1 MVQVLH
7 ARATTTIAIR
17 KKIQQSQ
24 KGVHELAKEL
34 GINFKTVIKWRKR
47 DHVSDLPFGSKKL
60 RTVLTEIEEK
70 AICIFRKTTN
80 HSLDDCFEAL
90 KDTIPKLSRS
100 NLHRCLKRHGLS
112 VLLKEDLTSSSAG
125 KKKFATYEIGYLH
138 IDITEINLADNPKF
152 YLFVAVDRTS
162 KMAVARLYK
171 NQTIENS
178 VKFLKEVIELF
189 PYKIHRIL
197 TDNGAQFTYEL
208 LLKHLRPQE
217 RSDCNSLLKKTKNLR
232 VKSVHPFDLLCKK
245 HSIKHK
251 LTKFRHP
258 WTNGQVERTN
268 RTIKDATTKT
278 YHYDN
283 IIQFEKHLQE
293 FLLVYNFAKRLK
305 SLKFKTPFEFL
316 AEKFKNNPT
325 LFYQNPDHYSRGLNS

>member
-24 KGVHELAKEL
+24 KSVDALAKEL
-34 GINFKTVIKWRKR
+34 GINFKTVLKWKKR

-60 RTVLTEIEEK
+60 RTVLTTVEEK
-70 AICIFRKTTN
+70 AICVFRKATN
-80 HSLDDCFEAL
+80 HSLDDCFIAL

-112 VLLKEDLTSSSAG
+112 VLPKEDSTSSSAG

-138 IDITEINLADNPKF
+138 IDITEINLANNPKF
-152 YLFVAVDRTS
+152 YLFVAVDRVS
-162 KMAVARLYK
+162 KMVVARLYQ

-178 VKFLKEVIELF
+178 IKFLKEVIKLF

-208 LLKHLRPQE
+208 LLKHLRP
-217 RSDCNSLLKKTKNLR
+217 
-232 VKSVHPFDLLCKK
+232 KSFHPFDLLCKK
-245 HSIKHK
+245 HAIKHK

-278 YHYDN
+278 YHYDS
-283 IIQFEKHLQE
+283 IEQFEKHLQE

-316 AEKFKNNPT
+316 TEKFKKNPKV
-325 LFYQNPDHYSRGLNS
+325 FYQNPIHYSRGLNNS